1 MCSEIVLIPIIS
13 FKVDLQVHDQ
23 NINRAQTIPLEYGQG
38 SLQIC
43 KQLSDDSVAPA
54 HFAVHFPVQHGKPDH
69 DPMHPYGADI
79 RRSSSIV
86 AVRLLETQIK
96 SCDVSYNGSIAKNY
110 I

>member
-1 MCSEIVLIPIIS
+1 MI
-13 FKVDLQVHDQ
+13 
-23 NINRAQTIPLEYGQG
+23 
-38 SLQIC
+38 
-43 KQLSDDSVAPA
+43 APA
-54 HFAVHFPVQHGKPDH
+54 HFAVDFPVQHGQPH
-69 DPMHPYGADI
+69 RDPIDPYAADI